1 MLKRDTYVAVDLET
15 TGLSPVKD
23 RILEIG
29 AYKIVEGKIA
39 DRFCSLV
46 NPEIEISEKIT
57 QLTGITGE
65 MVRMEPGLDEV
76 LPSFLAFCGD
86 MDLLGHQVLFDYS
99 FLKQQAAVRK
109 LPFEKKGID
118 TLQIARTLLPDLE
131 SRRLGDLCEYFQIDL
146 VRAHR
151 ADSDALAAHE
161 LFLKLKDRDRG
172 EHADLFV
179 AKELMFQPKKQSPAT
194 KFQKAYLKDLMKYHK
209 IELHVCVDALTK
221 SEASKMIDKTI
232 LEYGRMIK

>member
-1 MLKRDTYVAVDLET
+1 MLESHTYVAVDLET

-29 AYKIVEGKIA
+29 AYKIVEGKIV
-39 DRFCSLV
+39 DHFCSLV
-46 NPEIEISEKIT
+46 HPGIEISERIT

-65 MVRMEPGLDEV
+65 MVQKEPDLDEV
-76 LPSFLAFCGD
+76 LPTFLAFCDG
-86 MDLLGHQVLFDYS
+86 MDLLGHQILFDYS
-99 FLKQQAAVRK
+99 FLKQQAAARK

-118 TLQIARTLLPDLE
+118 TLQIARTLLPELE
-131 SRRLGDLCEYFQIDL
+131 SRRLGDLCTYFQIDL
-146 VRAHR
+146 ARAHR
-151 ADSDALAAHE
+151 ADCDALAAHE
-161 LFLKLKDRDRG
+161 LFLKLKERAG
-172 EHADLFV
+172 EEHADLFV
-179 AKELMFQPKKQSPAT
+179 AKELVFHPKKQSPAT

-221 SEASKMIDKTI
+221 SEASKIIDKTI